1 MRAGRPLE
9 KSVVRR
15 RVPAGCGKDLTMW
28 VFDGEDW
35 TEEGG
40 ASPERKP
47 ANSLPIWNETMPE
60 LQVIEYLPPT
70 RPTDMPPLPLP

>member
-1 MRAGRPLE
+1 
-9 KSVVRR
+9 
-15 RVPAGCGKDLTMW
+15 MW

-35 TEEGG
+35 IEEEGG
-40 ASPERKP
+40 SAPERKP
-47 ANSLPIWNETMPE
+47 EHSLPIWNETMPE